1 MTRLVARRNLLSKQ
15 LEQPGPAAVDALAHR
30 FAIRHAHAL
39 EISMLEF
46 HSCAAGGVGHEPY
59 FHFRRQGDAGIRLPL
74 SADFPA
80 YDEPLRRLPDADM
93 TDHRLGP
100 VLALRVPAAAH
111 ERFNDGF
118 PDRRGADVMSLRPP
132 AIEPGGEY
140 SEGSFR
146 RCLHDDGFAHR
157 RNADGSIHGF
167 FPPPGFLGFSTS
179 FLNASRASSQN
190 WSSQRRSSPR
200 PSGSM

>member
-1 MTRLVARRNLLSKQ
+1 MILARRNFPSKQ
-15 LEQPGPAAVDALAHR
+15 LEQTGPAAVDALAHR
-30 FAIRHAHAL
+30 FAIRHAHAF
-39 EISMLEF
+39 EVSMLEF

-59 FHFRRQGDAGIRLPL
+59 FHFRGQRDAGIRFPL

-80 YDEPLRRLPDADM
+80 HDEALRRLPDADM
-93 TDHRLGP
+93 TDDRLGP
-100 VLALRVPAAAH
+100 VLALRVPPAAH
-111 ERFNDGF
+111 EGFYEGF
-118 PDRRGADVMSLRPP
+118 PDRRGADAVSLRPP

-140 SEGSFR
+140 LEGSFR
-146 RCLHDDGFAHR
+146 RCLHDDGFAHW

-167 FPPPGFLGFSTS
+167 FPPPGLLGFSTS